1 MILILQHFYQII
13 LKFIQRRKL
22 MINSNIYLH
31 EKIIMVSLIIKN
43 LRRIIRKVIIVK
55 QAQNFVASTFNP
67 TV

>member
-13 LKFIQRRKL
+13 LKLIQRRKL
-22 MINSNIYLH
+22 MINSIIYLH
-31 EKIIMVSLIIKN
+31 EKIIMVSLIIKK

-55 QAQNFVASTFNP
+55 QAQNFVANTFNP